1 MKTKSILASAFVLGL
16 SVSPAFAL
24 GDNPDPIQGHGPVAR
39 VPEIDAA
46 AGFAALAAVAGGLAF
61 AWERRRSGR

>member
-1 MKTKSILASAFVLGL
+1 MTPDGLVDIHCHILPGIDDGARDLEQ
-16 SVSPAFAL
+16 SVAM
-24 GDNPDPIQGHGPVAR
+24 AR
-39 VPEIDAA
+39 LWAA